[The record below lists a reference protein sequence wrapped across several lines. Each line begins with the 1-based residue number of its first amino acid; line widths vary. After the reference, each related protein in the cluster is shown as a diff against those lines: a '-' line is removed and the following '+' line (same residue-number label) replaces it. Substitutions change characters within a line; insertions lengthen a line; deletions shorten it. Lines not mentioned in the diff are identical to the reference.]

1 MNTSNKKSITALH
14 TISQF
19 KFRNV
24 ASVLLVAL
32 LIFSFCSFKQDKKI
46 KWVAIGDSITYLNDH
61 PDETGNRSGEG
72 YLTKVCNDLKFVEY
86 INQGHNGWKATDIA
100 KQIETLNLVEA
111 DVYTVFLGT
120 NDWWHGIP
128 VGTLDDY
135 TNDKGIGTSSGAFRK
150 IINKIRSLNKNAKII
165 LITPMQRSDF
175 VYINNSK
182 NNAFGSY
189 QKKNNQS
196 LEEFA
201 KAVVAIGTYE
211 KFPVVDLYNE
221 KKLDIVHLVKFKRLK
236 DPKTGEYRNFKYPEF
251 TKIPFNPDTDEYPY
265 PATATGM
272 TYDGLHPSGEGNAVI
287 AGLVEKKF
295 QELFKQR

>member
-1 MNTSNKKSITALH
+1 MNNTSPLKSR
-14 TISQF
+14 TI
-19 KFRNV
+19 
-24 ASVLLVAL
+24 ATMLLVVL
-32 LIFSFCSFKQDKKI
+32 FIFSFSSFKQNKKI

-61 PDETGNRSGEG
+61 PNETGNRSGEG
-72 YLTKVCNDLKFVEY
+72 YLTKVCKDLKFVEY

-100 KQIETLNLVEA
+100 KQIETINLVEA

-128 VGTLDDY
+128 VGNLADY
-135 TNDKGIGTSSGAFRK
+135 TQDKGIGTSSGAFRK
-150 IINKIRSLNKNAKII
+150 IIDKIRSLNKNAKII
-165 LITPMQRSDF
+165 LITPMQRNDF

-201 KAVVAIGTYE
+201 KAVAAIGAHE
-211 KFPVVDLYNE
+211 KFPVIDLYNE
-221 KKLDIVHLVKFKRLK
+221 KKLDITQLVKFKRLK
-236 DPKTGEYRNFKYPEF
+236 DPTTGEYRNFKYPEF
-251 TKIPFNPDTDEYPY
+251 TKIPFNPETDEYPY
-265 PATATGM
+265 PKSAAGM

-287 AGLVEKKF
+287 AELVEKKF
-295 QELFKQR
+295 KELFKQ